1 MAKTPSQKLFRLIH
15 ALSPSEK
22 RYFKVLAGASNKG
35 DKKFLQLFDAIEK
48 QPILE
53 EEALRTTIYGT
64 TKIETKKFSEL
75 KNYLYQFILKTL
87 HGYDEQTSIDFQL
100 KNALQDVRVLF
111 RRSMFEEAKEI
122 IEKTKSLA
130 LRYEEFTVL
139 IELLRWEKL
148 IAYTMI
154 DVPYLNTHLASIQE
168 QEKIYIEALENFMA
182 YRNVF
187 YSIYLFLRKNDVVR
201 SSNDATQL
209 KTIISTPIFESI
221 DAAKSHK
228 AQLLYYRIYSLYY
241 YSLTKFDKFYVNTKA
256 LIALMEER
264 SDFIKEDLNEYII
277 ALNNHITSS
286 IWMKAYVEA
295 EECLEKLYQIKPN
308 TTDEALKIH
317 RQYYLNKFLIAM
329 NTGAFEKGV
338 LSIEQHFKDLEQFNK
353 QTFERS
359 LFFYSYFY
367 LNFGAGKYNEA
378 LDYLNKWTN
387 LQNNI
392 ERKDL
397 QSLGRILTLI
407 IHFEMK
413 NMTLLE
419 SLIRSTYRF
428 LSTQNVLFEFERKVL
443 QCMREAINAPNTRQQ
458 KVIFATL
465 KTDLELLAEN
475 INEAVFLKQFD
486 FLAWIESKITG
497 KSFGKVVQD
506 KA

>member
-22 RYFKVLAGASNKG
+22 RYFKVIAGASSKG
-35 DKKFLQLFDAIEK
+35 DKKFLRLFDAIEK
-48 QPILE
+48 QEKLD
-53 EEALRTTIYGT
+53 EEALREAIYGT
-64 TKIETKKFSEL
+64 AKVETKKFSEL
-75 KNYLYQFILKTL
+75 KNYLYEFILKAL
-87 HGYDEQTSIDFQL
+87 HGYDEQTSVDFQL
-100 KNALQDVRVLF
+100 KHFLKHIRVLF
-111 RRSMFEEAKEI
+111 RRSMFEEAKEM
-122 IEKTKSLA
+122 IEKAKPVA
-130 LRYEEFTVL
+130 VRYEEFTVL

-154 DVPYLNTHLASIQE
+154 DVAYLNTHLQHIEA
-168 QEKIYIEALENFMA
+168 QEKEYIEALTNFMA

-187 YSIYLFLRKNDVVR
+187 YTIYLFLRKNDVVR
-201 SSNDATQL
+201 SHNDALRL
-209 KTIISTPIFESI
+209 KAIIDTPIFETI
-221 DAAKSHK
+221 DNAKSHK
-228 AQLLYYRIYSLYY
+228 ARLLFYRIYSLYY
-241 YSLTKFDKFYVNTKA
+241 YSLTKFDKFHLNTKA

-264 SDFIKEDLNEYII
+264 PDFVKEDLNEYIV

-286 IWMKAYVEA
+286 IWVKVYDEA
-295 EECLEKLYQIKPN
+295 EENLEKLYQIKPN
-308 TTDEALKIH
+308 TADEALKIH

-338 LSIEQHFKDLEQFNK
+338 RNIEQHFKDLEQFNK

-367 LNFGAGKYNEA
+367 LYFGAGKYSEA

-387 LQNNI
+387 LSNTI

-428 LSTQNVLFEFERKVL
+428 LSTQNVLFEFERKIL
-443 QCMREAINAPNTRQQ
+443 QCMREALNAPNTRQQ
-458 KVIFATL
+458 KVIFTTL
-465 KTDLELLAEN
+465 KADLEVLAEN
-475 INEAVFLKQFD
+475 INESVFLKQFD

-497 KSFGKVVQD
+497 HGFGAIIRGK
-506 KA
+506 